1 MSRHIAVETSGRC
14 EMICTADQSEIRQSL
29 ESPVNGRA
37 REARDSLLH
46 LNKNLF
52 DSRMIIALEQG
63 RVNYPPLDGDGHS
76 LAPARS
82 RESHIIRVLFL
93 G

>member
-1 MSRHIAVETSGRC
+1 MIGTS
-14 EMICTADQSEIRQSL
+14 DQSEIRQSL
-29 ESPVNGRA
+29 ESPVYGRA
-37 REARDSLLH
+37 RDARNSLLH
-46 LNKNLF
+46 LSKNLF
-52 DSRMIIALEQG
+52 DSRMIIALEQS

-82 RESHIIRVLFL
+82 LESLIIRVLFL